1 MFRRSLW
8 RGHGLSSRRARVDRH
23 IMRLVEAG
31 LVRDKNYGR
40 IRVLEFKPDTLTVT
54 LRKGHAPDVE
64 LMERTG

>member
-1 MFRRSLW
+1 
-8 RGHGLSSRRARVDRH
+8 
-23 IMRLVEAG
+23 MRLVEAG